1 MHTIVVFLLFSTMI
15 VVVTGAGSGMGARG
29 LCGSGGGSSSGS
41 SGQSGSQPS
50 RRSPLTNTNSK
61 CKDRNSACAYWNRSA
76 RSTEKQV
83 AFSILTDVVFQFTSS
98 DLAAMFLFNLRE
110 IVQVV
115 SDDKISFLAGK
126 DMSEI
131 KILHDD
137 NCALAVLIEN
147 GKFTSIGTLQEK
159 NANGHERVDCKGGCL
174 VPGLVDAHSHPV
186 FAGDR
191 VHEFALKLAG
201 ATYAEVQEK
210 GGGIHFTTEAT
221 RAASEDKLFEDFERV
236 AAEMLRNGTTCLE
249 AKSGYGLNEETELK
263 MLRVLDRA
271 AQSNQMPLEIST
283 TFCGAHAVPKGS
295 TEAEQTTLIIDR
307 LLPAIAKEKQEGRLK
322 SVENVDI
329 FCEKGNFGIDSTRRI
344 LKAAAE
350 IGLRGNFHADELNPL
365 GGAELAAELKSA
377 AAAHLEEIS
386 TEGIR
391 QLAAA
396 GTVAVLLPTTAYI
409 LRLKPPPAR
418 SIIEAGGIV
427 ALGSDFNPNAPCLS
441 MPIVMHL
448 ACVNMKLSMNEAL
461 VGRVADAVLIDAP
474 SWEHLI
480 YRLGS
485 HHELIR
491 FVVKSGKIAYRKQAN
506 S

>member
-1 MHTIVVFLLFSTMI
+1 
-15 VVVTGAGSGMGARG
+15 
-29 LCGSGGGSSSGS
+29 
-41 SGQSGSQPS
+41 
-50 RRSPLTNTNSK
+50 
-61 CKDRNSACAYWNRSA
+61 
-76 RSTEKQV
+76 
-83 AFSILTDVVFQFTSS
+83 
-98 DLAAMFLFNLRE
+98 MFLFNLRE

-147 GKFTSIGTLQEK
+147 GKFTSIGTLQELEK

-461 VGRVADAVLIDAP
+461 VASTINSAHSIGRGQTHGAITVGRVADAVLIDAP